1 MFGKEKFE
9 TIFKRIDEIEVEIKD
24 IRNQLDNE
32 IKIIEK
38 AGKPISN
45 ELTDKIDGTFYNNP
59 LKDLT
64 QEINSYFDSVIS
76 KANLKEI
83 ILRILKKYELDVK
96 DFRNY
101 IVYLE
106 EANMIKGMMD
116 HNGEA
121 LHPIYSIVRD
131 KKIPDKTKED
141 RGIFDELDM
150 S

>member
-9 TIFKRIDEIEVEIKD
+9 TIFKRIDAIEVEIKD
-24 IRNQLDNE
+24 IRNQLDVE

-45 ELTDKIDGTFYNNP
+45 EITDKMEGDFYNNP
-59 LKDLT
+59 LRDLT

-76 KANLKEI
+76 KENLKDI
-83 ILRILKKYELDVK
+83 ILKILKKYELDAK
-96 DFRNY
+96 DCSNY
-101 IVYLE
+101 FNYLE
-106 EANMIKGMMD
+106 RVGLIKGMMD

-121 LHPIYSIVRD
+121 LHPIYSIIRD
-131 KKIPDKTKED
+131 KEIPEKKKDD
-141 RGIFDELDM
+141 RGIFDELKM